1 MKAVILAGGL
11 GTRLQPY
18 TFFMPKPMLPLG
30 DKPLLEHIISWL
42 KNNGV
47 KDIVICISYLGKTIE
62 NYFGDGSKFGVN
74 VEYARA
80 EKPLGTAGQLKSAE
94 KLLND
99 TFLCIYGDSIY
110 EFDLRKLVKM
120 HKEKKAL
127 VTMTLMKY
135 NVRLKYGFIEING
148 SKKVKAWKE
157 KPEVSG
163 LINIGCYAMEP
174 EFLQYIKKNSAVGM
188 DKAFMA
194 ALKYDGRIYASVI
207 NTGFIDIGSKR
218 TYMQAYKDYL
228 ARLGK
233 V

>member
-1 MKAVILAGGL
+1 
-11 GTRLQPY
+11 
-18 TFFMPKPMLPLG
+18 
-30 DKPLLEHIISWL
+30 
-42 KNNGV
+42 
-47 KDIVICISYLGKTIE
+47 
-62 NYFGDGSKFGVN
+62 
-74 VEYARA
+74 
-80 EKPLGTAGQLKSAE
+80 
-94 KLLND
+94 
-99 TFLCIYGDSIY
+99 
-110 EFDLRKLVKM
+110 M